1 MKYFV
6 FRLMQFCFTVSIFK
20 ETMMLIAR
28 STEAN
33 HLIWVAKTKLLL
45 MTQCAELG
53 ILDKTVSD
61 YNYILHITDTI

>member
-53 ILDKTVSD
+53 I
-61 YNYILHITDTI
+61 